1 MKSSNKIS
9 SPSSQDSKGT
19 ISFGGILRAAP
30 LAIFFCICNF
40 LAAAPGASVPAPK
53 PGPAQPKTSITSET
67 LEMVSGPVDNTFYF
81 SKNVVVNGN
90 NLKMTADQMVVT
102 AKRAPE
108 GANTTANAPANN
120 LNAPG
125 GSTIDKIVAV
135 GNVRLYQEGRESFS
149 GRAEFYPKEGKV
161 VLTEKPRVIDAK
173 AIVSGWRITLYQG
186 ERKVMVEQDPA
197 QGGARPSVN
206 LDSMPNLGFDP
217 KSEPPAPPPPPAP
230 AHTLPGA
237 PVTTLNLS
245 SAPSTPAAPAST
257 LAK

>member
-1 MKSSNKIS
+1 MKNFNSL
-9 SPSSQDSKGT
+9 T
-19 ISFGGILRAAP
+19 FL
-30 LAIFFCICNF
+30 F
-40 LAAAPGASVPAPK
+40 LACVASVFAAPGSAPAPAK
-53 PGPAQPKTSITSET
+53 PSAAKAGPAQAKTSITSET

-102 AKRAPE
+102 AKRSPE
-108 GANTTANAPANN
+108 GSTPSNAPAKA

-135 GNVRLYQEGRESFS
+135 GNVRLYQEARESFS

-161 VLTEKPRVIDAK
+161 ILTEKPRVIDAK

-197 QGGARPSVN
+197 QGGVRPSVN

-217 KSEPPAPPPPPAP
+217 KSEPPAPPPPTPAP
-230 AHTLPGA
+230 IAQTLSGTSASPA
-237 PVTTLNLS
+237 PVTSININ
-245 SAPSTPAAPAST
+245 PSLPPPAST
-257 LAK
+257 LSK